1 MAQSPEPRSKR
12 VEKRTEGFDESKP
25 TPKTPS
31 TREGW
36 DPARHQDAIEFH
48 ERQNERAG
56 MRGEVSRRNQYCPSC
71 RGVVEWNAE
80 RCAHCGAE
88 IPIERRDY
96 YNFSDFE
103 PPVDRRELAPI
114 VTAFVVIAGLLA
126 LLVWGAVAL
135 LGWIFRK

>member
-1 MAQSPEPRSKR
+1 MAQSPEPGSKR
-12 VEKRTEGFDESKP
+12 VETRTEGFDDSKP

-36 DPARHQDAIEFH
+36 DPARHQGAVEFH
-48 ERQNERAG
+48 QQQNARAG
-56 MRGEVSRRNQYCPSC
+56 MRGDVARRNQYCPAC

-80 RCAHCGAE
+80 RCPHCGAAISAE
-88 IPIERRDY
+88 HRDY

-114 VTAFVVIAGLLA
+114 VTAFVVIAA
-126 LLVWGAVAL
+126 LLGLVVWGAIAL
-135 LGWIFRK
+135 VGWIARS